1 MLNTSLIEFFDEI
14 LGGLLQSKHFDALI
28 ADQLDDGLRVGLPL
42 IYVEGHDA
50 RIGVAGV
57 GGGYGHGVLRGLG
70 KRIGRVEERILPI
83 AIACD
88 CGSGNQCGKDTS

>member
-1 MLNTSLIEFFDEI
+1 MLNTSLVEFFDEI

-28 ADQLDDGLRVGLPL
+28 ADQLDDGLRIGLPL
-42 IYVEGHDA
+42 VHIEGHDA

-70 KRIGRVEERILPI
+70 KRIG
-83 AIACD
+83 
-88 CGSGNQCGKDTS
+88 

>member
-1 MLNTSLIEFFDEI
+1 MLNTSLVKFFDEI

-42 IYVEGHDA
+42 IYVEGYDA

>member
-1 MLNTSLIEFFDEI
+1 MLNTSLVEFFDEI

-57 GGGYGHGVLRGLG
+57 GGGYGHGVLCGLG

>member
-1 MLNTSLIEFFDEI
+1 MLNTSLVEFFDEI

-70 KRIGRVEERILPI
+70 KRIGRVEERILSI

>member
-88 CGSGNQCGKDTS
+88 CGDGD